1 MRGNLILIIAAFI
14 FNFSEVSSQEIKLIS
29 LEEVLSKVATNN
41 QTNKIAEKEVDAAK
55 ADFNQTNAFL
65 LPSLTVSHS
74 GISTTNP
81 LMAFGS
87 KLNQEILTQADF
99 NPALLNDPD
108 QIQNFTTKV
117 ELKQPLFNADG
128 LFYRKAAKLKMNAY
142 ELQATRTKEGINLEV
157 AKTYMQLQ
165 VAYKAIEVLKKAKET
180 AFENKKLATNNFEQ
194 GYMQK
199 SDLLLVEMYVN
210 EVENQLVTAQSSLVN
225 TSNLLYYLMGEENE
239 AVLKPSEELVSVAQL
254 TSNDITL
261 SENRADFEALE
272 KSTEAYTAMHKGNK
286 LSYLPRLNAFGTYE
300 MYDDQLFNTSAKG
313 YLVGAQLSWD
323 VFQGFQ
329 RIGKIQ
335 KSKAELDK
343 AEITLDQYKNQSTIE
358 FKAAKRQLT
367 DAQNKLNLANL
378 SVEQSKEAYRI
389 RKNRYDQG
397 LEKTT
402 DLLQSETQSLQK
414 QLEQLQAVFN
424 YNFTQ
429 AYVTFLSK

>member
-41 QTNKIAEKEVDAAK
+41 QTNKIAEKEVYAAK

-261 SENRADFEALE
+261 SENRADFREAGFCRFPDINSE
-272 KSTEAYTAMHKGNK
+272 GN
-286 LSYLPRLNAFGTYE
+286 
-300 MYDDQLFNTSAKG
+300 
-313 YLVGAQLSWD
+313 
-323 VFQGFQ
+323 
-329 RIGKIQ
+329 
-335 KSKAELDK
+335 
-343 AEITLDQYKNQSTIE
+343 
-358 FKAAKRQLT
+358 
-367 DAQNKLNLANL
+367 
-378 SVEQSKEAYRI
+378 
-389 RKNRYDQG
+389 
-397 LEKTT
+397 
-402 DLLQSETQSLQK
+402 
-414 QLEQLQAVFN
+414 
-424 YNFTQ
+424 
-429 AYVTFLSK
+429 